1 MGFLSLGSSLS
12 SGSSL
17 TIEVDSCGILW
28 NLVESRPVTIEVG
41 FRLGSASCQ

>member
-12 SGSSL
+12 SGLSL
-17 TIEVDSCGILW
+17 TIEVDSHRISW

-41 FRLGSASCQ
+41 F

>member
-17 TIEVDSCGILW
+17 TIKVDSYRISW
-28 NLVESRPVTIEVG
+28 NLIESYPVTIEVG
-41 FRLGSASCQ
+41 FRSGSASCQ